1 MKKERETLATYK
13 AEVLSPGI
21 VDGIATS
28 LEKPGEIVVARKIT
42 PLDSLKVVNAKGII
56 VEEGGTL
63 SHIAIYARELGIPCV
78 RLPGATKL
86 IPAGSRVRIH
96 GDGRVEILG

>member
-1 MKKERETLATYK
+1 MVNIFKGEI
-13 AEVLSPGI
+13 LSPGTAEG
-21 VDGIATS
+21 VATG
-28 LEKPGEIVVARKIT
+28 LEGEGDIFVAEKVT

>member
-1 MKKERETLATYK
+1 MGTFRG
-13 AEVLSPGI
+13 EVLSPGTAEG
-21 VDGIATS
+21 VATNLDGEGDIFVA
-28 LEKPGEIVVARKIT
+28 EKVT
-42 PLDSLKVVNAKGII
+42 PLDSLKVVNAKGVI